1 MPTPPRVARF
11 LGELSKPGTTV
22 FAAAAAIG
30 VSSAAV
36 YQRRGRD
43 AEFAKAMDDA
53 RATAR
58 QATPGGPRWIGCTFG
73 VLAGHSLDGGATA

>member
-1 MPTPPRVARF
+1 MARF

-22 FAAAAAIG
+22 IAAAAIG
-30 VSSAAV
+30 VSSAAI

-53 RATAR
+53 RASVR
-58 QATPGGPRWIGCTFG
+58 QATRSGPR
-73 VLAGHSLDGGATA
+73 